1 MLKSG
6 SIVKG
11 TITGIKDYGAFVKV
25 DNFDGLIHISE
36 FSDDYVKSIS
46 EIIKV
51 GEVVDLKVLG
61 QEKISGKLKLSFKQA
76 NNIPLKLKKAGNIQI
91 GFKTLEDYLPQWV
104 NQAYKRLKK

>member
-25 DNFDGLIHISE
+25 DHFDGLVHISE
-36 FSDDYVKSIS
+36 FSDDYVRNIG
-46 EIIKV
+46 EIIKI
-51 GEVVDLKVLG
+51 GEIVDLKVLG
-61 QEKISGKLKLSFKQA
+61 QEKKTGKLKLSFKQA
-76 NNIPLKLKKAGNIQI
+76 NNIPLTLKKEGNIQI
-91 GFKTLEDYLPQWV
+91 GFKTLEDYLPQWI